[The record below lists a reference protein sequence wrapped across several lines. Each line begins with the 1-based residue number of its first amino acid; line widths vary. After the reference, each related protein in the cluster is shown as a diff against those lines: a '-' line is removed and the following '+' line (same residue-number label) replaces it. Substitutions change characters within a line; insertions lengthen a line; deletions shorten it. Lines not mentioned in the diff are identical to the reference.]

1 MAQSHPWLTLAD
13 ASSVLGIPE
22 FQVLDL
28 AVSGRLHSRLKHD
41 HREVCAADVVE
52 FASECAGQQA
62 EVVAEHANGPT
73 VGRWSRATDP
83 EAFAD
88 RADHDT
94 PSDEGDE
101 QQ

>member
-52 FASECAGQQA
+52 FASELATSSGD
-62 EVVAEHANGPT
+62 VLAEHADKPT
-73 VGRWSRATDP
+73 VGRWNRAGDP
-83 EAFAD
+83 DAFRD

-94 PSDEGDE
+94 PNDEGDE
-101 QQ
+101 H

>member
-1 MAQSHPWLTLAD
+1 MAQSRPWLTLAD

-41 HREVCAADVVE
+41 HREVCAADVIEFDVE
-52 FASECAGQQA
+52 M
-62 EVVAEHANGPT
+62 HT
-73 VGRWSRATDP
+73 SRAVHADKPTWEPWTAAEDP
-83 EAFAD
+83 GAFAE

-94 PSDEGDE
+94 PNDEGAE